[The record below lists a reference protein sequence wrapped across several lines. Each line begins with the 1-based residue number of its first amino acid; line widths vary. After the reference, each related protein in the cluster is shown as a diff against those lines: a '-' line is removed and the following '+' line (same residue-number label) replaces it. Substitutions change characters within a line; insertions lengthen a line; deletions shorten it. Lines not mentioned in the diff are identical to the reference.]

1 MKITVYGGSDFDRS
15 GKNRW
20 HLEELGVR
28 HDDHWLDVEFRK
40 RQGFNSP
47 RLQ

>member
-1 MKITVYGGSDFDRS
+1 MERRKKRPKNTSLKIDAERA
-15 GKNRW
+15 NRFVDVG
-20 HLEELGVR
+20 LEYVTR
-28 HDDHWLDVEFRK
+28 ARFRK